1 MTNSCS
7 SVANGQI
14 PGVTG
19 LLSDVVFGDTLEL
32 ALKLHPSVRKVLVA
46 GQAPKVD
53 GYEARV
59 RGALERFSRRVE
71 LTYVPQQSLAGLL
84 AAVRAAPSDSLIL
97 FTRYVPDDVSSNVY
111 TDEVLRRVADVS
123 PVPVYATADA
133 YMGTGAVGGM
143 MRAGRATGL
152 RLGSIARQVLGGVPP
167 ERIPI
172 TTLRPVPTFDWRQLR
187 RWNIDVSALPPGSD
201 VRFVTPTIWDVY
213 DRHIIIGSLA
223 VVVVQAVLITGLLR
237 QRARLRLAEQTIRA
251 REATLRT
258 SYERIQQMAGRL
270 INAQEAARAG
280 VAQDL
285 HDDVCQQLVFVS
297 MGVSTLKS
305 STGQLQDGK
314 TQEALATLE
323 ADTQKVFEGLR
334 RLSQDLHPAT
344 LRLLGLAAA
353 LRTHCAEMAKHH
365 GVDVAFTGEAVPPDV
380 HKDVGVLP
388 DRPGGAPQRHRAR
401 RRAPPVRL
409 PGGIGRSPGPR
420 RHRRWRGIRRRV
432 RATRRRRAGPG
443 DDERTGPRGRRNRR
457 HREPAGKG
465 NDGTRPGAG
474 RAAGP
479 GRPHRCVGAS
489 RRSGSRADHPKTEG

>member
-1 MTNSCS
+1 
-7 SVANGQI
+7 
-14 PGVTG
+14 
-19 LLSDVVFGDTLEL
+19 
-32 ALKLHPSVRKVLVA
+32 
-46 GQAPKVD
+46 
-53 GYEARV
+53 
-59 RGALERFSRRVE
+59 
-71 LTYVPQQSLAGLL
+71 
-84 AAVRAAPSDSLIL
+84 
-97 FTRYVPDDVSSNVY
+97 
-111 TDEVLRRVADVS
+111 
-123 PVPVYATADA
+123 
-133 YMGTGAVGGM
+133 

-152 RLGSIARQVLGGVPP
+152 RVGAIARQILGGVPP

-172 TTLRPVPTFDWRQLR
+172 DNLRPVPTFDWRQLR
-187 RWNIDVSALPPGSD
+187 RWNIDVSAPAA
-201 VRFVTPTIWDVY
+201 R
-213 DRHIIIGSLA
+213 DRTFASSPRRSGTCITGTSSSASLA

-297 MGVSTLKS
+297 MGVSTLKHS
-305 STGQLQDGK
+305 SGQLQDGE

-344 LRLLGLAAA
+344 LRLLGLAGGAA
-353 LRTHCAEMAKHH
+353 HALCR
-365 GVDVAFTGEAVPPDV
+365 GGEASRRGGRLHGRSRPAQRPQGRR
-380 HKDVGVLP
+380 GVLLP
-388 DRPGGAPQRHRAR
+388 DRPGGAAERHRAR

-420 RHRRWRGIRRRV
+420 RDRRWRGIRRRV
-432 RATRRRRAGPG
+432 RASRRRRAGPG
-443 DDERTGPRGRRNRR
+443 DDERTCPRRRRDGR

-465 NDGTRPGAG
+465 NDGT
-474 RAAGP
+474 GP
-479 GRPHRCVGAS
+479 GVRRCCRARTPS
-489 RRSGSRADHPKTEG
+489 PMRRRTADAAEAEPVTQKLRAN